1 MYLIRAETN
10 FRLGTIIG
18 ASLNDINRIRTRAL
32 ASTFLTLNLNN
43 IRERE
48 LELEMEGF
56 LIHDLK
62 NKRSI
67 DINADGTEFY
77 FTTPTNWSFLF
88 R

>member
-18 ASLNDINRIRTRAL
+18 ALPLNDNRIRTRAL
-32 ASTFLTLNLNN
+32 LTSFLTLNLNT
-43 IRERE
+43 ILRERE

-62 NKRSI
+62 ERSVQ
-67 DINADGTEFY
+67 
-77 FTTPTNWSFLF
+77 
-88 R
+88 